1 MSEINN
7 EREKIQ
13 DTKERKDSVDCE
25 NLGDAVGGK
34 KKRNVKKSLFKKIVV
49 GCIVC
54 VLVICAILILPK
66 ILNPDGGKVTTITK
80 SSLEKVIEINDM
92 STLDYTYNPIT
103 DVKDENGK
111 EKYHVAYE
119 GKVTAGIDITKINI
133 SVDEQNKK
141 ILIVVP
147 EAKIQSID
155 VNMGTMEFIFDKE
168 KYETE
173 TVSQEAY
180 KASLDDL
187 EKKAN
192 SEKDLLSMAKENA
205 VDAITALITPWV
217 EQIDEQYTVEIK

>member
-1 MSEINN
+1 M
-7 EREKIQ
+7 
-13 DTKERKDSVDCE
+13 
-25 NLGDAVGGK
+25 
-34 KKRNVKKSLFKKIVV
+34 
-49 GCIVC
+49 
-54 VLVICAILILPK
+54 
-66 ILNPDGGKVTTITK
+66 
-80 SSLEKVIEINDM
+80 
-92 STLDYTYNPIT
+92 
-103 DVKDENGK
+103 
-111 EKYHVAYE
+111 
-119 GKVTAGIDITKINI
+119 TAGIDITKINI